1 MRKKGV
7 GVERDMVEIEC
18 LKHKNSRDWF
28 RVYFRRLRRK
38 MEGWGVEGVSGG
50 EGRRRVEIGRARMLE
65 A

>member
-50 EGRRRVEIGRARMLE
+50 
-65 A
+65 